1 MFVLC
6 KLTGLSID
14 FGGGCCHQ
22 IPQSAEKR
30 LPPPPHVFVLK
41 TQLHRLSHLST
52 SDSWCF
58 ILQLQREVT
67 TRRVEGIEGNSDHK
81 GVFSTQDVTPRSPR
95 PCTSTPIPGTSTRSH
110 SDSEAMLEEQG
121 AVMRLKGP
129 TENLFL
135 DALSLD
141 PLCCLEVPP
150 PSRLESE
157 KKFPCMEEVT
167 PAPESKLLIS
177 PLHLILGSFF

>member
-1 MFVLC
+1 MASAATKF
-6 KLTGLSID
+6 LSLLKK
-14 FGGGCCHQ
+14 GY
-22 IPQSAEKR
+22 
-30 LPPPPHVFVLK
+30 LPCLWFKDTASL
-41 TQLHRLSHLST
+41 RLSQLFT
-52 SDSWCF
+52 SGSWCF

-81 GVFSTQDVTPRSPR
+81 AVFSAQDVTPRSPR
-95 PCTSTPIPGTSTRSH
+95 PCTSTPIPGSSTRSH

-141 PLCCLEVPP
+141 PLCGLAVPP

-177 PLHLILGSFF
+177 PLQLILGSFF